1 MKSEKQVNSVL
12 AGTTFVENL
21 CEKYKEIFEPGL
33 GCLKNFEVNI
43 AVKPNAVPVYK
54 KARPVPYHLRAMVEA
69 ELERLEK
76 SGVDKPIAFQTGRAL

>member
-1 MKSEKQVNSVL
+1 MKLEKQVNSVV
-12 AGTTFVENL
+12 AGTTIVENL
-21 CEKYKEIFEPGL
+21 CEKCKEIFELGL
-33 GCLKNFEVNI
+33 SCLKNFEVNI